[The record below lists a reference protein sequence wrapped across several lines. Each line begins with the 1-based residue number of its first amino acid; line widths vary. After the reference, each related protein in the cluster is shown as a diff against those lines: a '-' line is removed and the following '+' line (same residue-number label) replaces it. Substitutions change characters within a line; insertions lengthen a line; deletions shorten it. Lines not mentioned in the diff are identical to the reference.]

1 METTPGAALL
11 IFKPCLLRTLLNK
24 HEGIMDAKYLR
35 LWFRTEGNWFHE
47 EYATDDHQ
55 WREAFLLLKSAG
67 ANVRIEYVDKNN
79 LLHLEKNISGYF
91 KDQQDAEQSAGADSS
106 TLSV

>member
-1 METTPGAALL
+1 
-11 IFKPCLLRTLLNK
+11 
-24 HEGIMDAKYLR
+24 MDAKYIR

-47 EYATDDHQ
+47 EYLTNDHQ
-55 WREAFLLLKSAG
+55 WREAFLLLKASG

-79 LLHLEKNISGYF
+79 LLHIEKTISGYF
-91 KDQQDAEQSAGADSS
+91 KTQQEEAQENGAHSS

>member
-1 METTPGAALL
+1 
-11 IFKPCLLRTLLNK
+11 
-24 HEGIMDAKYLR
+24 MDAKYVR
-35 LWFRTEGNWFHE
+35 LWFRTDGNWFHE
-47 EYATDDHQ
+47 EYATNDHQ

-79 LLHLEKNISGYF
+79 LLHLEKNLSGYL
-91 KDQQDAEQSAGADSS
+91 KEQRHEEQSATTNSS